1 MSIMVKSI
9 GFYAEIMG
17 NHWRVGSGKVAR
29 SDLTF
34 N

>member
-9 GFYAEIMG
+9 GFYSEIMG
-17 NHWRVGSGKVAR
+17 NRWKVESGKVAR